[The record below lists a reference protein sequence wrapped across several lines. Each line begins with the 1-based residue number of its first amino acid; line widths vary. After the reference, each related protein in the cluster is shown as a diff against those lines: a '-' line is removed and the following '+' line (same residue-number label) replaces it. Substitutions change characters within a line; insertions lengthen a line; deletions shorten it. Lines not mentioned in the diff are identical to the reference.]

1 MNPLGQYCQKV
12 FVNLRTEQKN
22 PLRVNYQN
30 SNKKSNNITKNRVK
44 RCTKPK

>member
-1 MNPLGQYCQKV
+1 MNPLGQHCQKV

-30 SNKKSNNITKNRVK
+30 SNKKIVLRGALSQSE
-44 RCTKPK
+44 